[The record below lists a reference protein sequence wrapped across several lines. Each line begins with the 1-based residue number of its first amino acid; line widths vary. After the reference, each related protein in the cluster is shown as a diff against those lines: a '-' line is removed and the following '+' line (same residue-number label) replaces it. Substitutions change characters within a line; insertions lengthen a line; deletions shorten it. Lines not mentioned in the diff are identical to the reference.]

1 MNCPKPPHSHSSL
14 PEAWIPSH
22 WLGLGSCACTWISPQ
37 GHHVGWTGAARWV
50 LPLGRDG
57 AMATLEN
64 ATPGDYSH
72 QECSGSCRDEG
83 YSSVMERKAKVSG
96 WSMQRLNFQR
106 HNRGPSTPT
115 LLWGIAI
122 GPVSLVFER
131 NGQAMGLDKS
141 QSLEMSLCSPI
152 TFEFLPCYKRSSLF
166 AQAELNISFPI
177 VGGAQGKV
185 FGALIFGPFPKPFSL
200 HPSQQPLPVSCQ
212 SQEKTSELLPV
223 CKTSAFTI
231 WHSVVMGVTGDLI
244 GLTRLIIFDT
254 LCVRLGT
261 PPLTHSHTLYSVLWL
276 VSCQLYFPK
285 ARETGLTVL
294 GLTVSFS
301 ASASWSLLLTLSAS

>member
-1 MNCPKPPHSHSSL
+1 MVPWLLWRMLPLVTTPIKNVLEAAGMRGIPLPWRGKPKSQD
-14 PEAWIPSH
+14 EV
-22 WLGLGSCACTWISPQ
+22 CRDWISRDI
-37 GHHVGWTGAARWV
+37 TGDLPPPLSYEV
-50 LPLGRDG
+50 LQL
-57 AMATLEN
+57 AL
-64 ATPGDYSH
+64 
-72 QECSGSCRDEG
+72 
-83 YSSVMERKAKVSG
+83 SVWYLKEM
-96 WSMQRLNFQR
+96 
-106 HNRGPSTPT
+106 
-115 LLWGIAI
+115 
-122 GPVSLVFER
+122 
-131 NGQAMGLDKS
+131 GQAMGLDKS